1 MSDDGSAKAKKR
13 RKAPL
18 PDFRTIQYERP
29 VAKKDFIKTNAANA
43 RRNIVMKKEPKR
55 IFIRDN
61 ENNEEVIREEHFR
74 RRSSVKPSV
83 SSKALFWS
91 RTSDFSC
98 VPNPNLNSPVYLDKQ
113 KLENYTMSM
122 YGVEK
127 CRARNKDAK

>member
-55 IFIRDN
+55 VYIRDN
-61 ENNEEVIREEHFR
+61 EDNEIVTEVEQER
-74 RRSSVKPSV
+74 RPSVKPSV

-113 KLENYTMSM
+113 KLENYTLSM

>member
-43 RRNIVMKKEPKR
+43 KRNIVMKKEPKR
-55 IFIRDN
+55 VYIRDN
-61 ENNEEVIREEHFR
+61 EDNEIVTEVEQER
-74 RRSSVKPSV
+74 RPSVKPSV

-91 RTSDFSC
+91 WTSDFSC

-113 KLENYTMSM
+113 KLENYTLSM